1 MKLQEK
7 HGFLPH
13 KHEKCRI
20 CMVDKFGIYHV
31 KDRVKV
37 HQTIER
43 TPKSVPEQGLING
56 KLSFGIFAKVSK
68 QLVTVKERTNAHF

>member
-1 MKLQEK
+1 
-7 HGFLPH
+7 
-13 KHEKCRI
+13 
-20 CMVDKFGIYHV
+20 MVDKFGIYHV